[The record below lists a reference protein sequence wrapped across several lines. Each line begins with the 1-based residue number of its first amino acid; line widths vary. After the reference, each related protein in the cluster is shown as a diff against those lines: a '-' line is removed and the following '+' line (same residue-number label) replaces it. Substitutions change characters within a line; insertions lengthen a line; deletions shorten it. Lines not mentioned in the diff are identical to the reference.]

1 MAFSP
6 LVHIMM
12 AELPIKLGE
21 AIKVD
26 RCIQSFIPTVILG
39 KLLNHANPQSSHL
52 QEKDVQIIISTPW
65 NSLRT
70 PTHTLVGSL

>member
-6 LVHIMM
+6 LVHIMV
-12 AELPIKLGE
+12 AELLIKLGE

-26 RCIQSFIPTVILG
+26 RCIQIFIPTVILG
-39 KLLNHANPQSSHL
+39 KLLNHANSQSSHL

-70 PTHTLVGSL
+70 PTHIIVGSI